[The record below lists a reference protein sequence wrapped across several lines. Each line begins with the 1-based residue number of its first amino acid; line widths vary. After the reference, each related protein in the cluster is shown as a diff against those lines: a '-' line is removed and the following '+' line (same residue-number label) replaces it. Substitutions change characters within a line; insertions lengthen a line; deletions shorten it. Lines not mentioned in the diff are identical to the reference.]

1 MNEFK
6 ELRLDFALNCS
17 NKTND
22 RDSISF
28 FQIGTVMNVILDTA
42 EPSVIVGS
50 MLIGGLL
57 QDVVTITAA
66 CSDERNVYTY
76 CN

>member
-1 MNEFK
+1 
-6 ELRLDFALNCS
+6 
-17 NKTND
+17 
-22 RDSISF
+22 
-28 FQIGTVMNVILDTA
+28 MNVILDTA

-66 CSDERNVYTY
+66 CSDERKHIDLFVLL
-76 CN
+76 